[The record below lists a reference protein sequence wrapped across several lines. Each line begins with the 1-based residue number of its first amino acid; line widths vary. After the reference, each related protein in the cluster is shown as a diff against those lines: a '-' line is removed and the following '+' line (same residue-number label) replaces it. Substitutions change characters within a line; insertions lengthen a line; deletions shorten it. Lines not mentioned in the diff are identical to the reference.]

1 MAKTVKKDR
10 DNVMKHVDTVLKNN
24 KDAVEESINTSII
37 NQIRAQDNMVR
48 SLTDT
53 VNDIVAKNQAE

>member
-53 VNDIVAKNQAE
+53 VNGIVAKNQAK